1 MTEMFNLPK
10 EDRTLANYTKE
21 AMSIIGRWGQP
32 WMLKDEDVIANVI
45 NAIIRAEYDYD
56 PSRGTQ
62 RSTLRI
68 TYGRYQ
74 IMGEFRHLKRLS
86 KRPIHVSIEADRFNE
101 EGKSFSG
108 DIGHVE
114 DYRSP
119 YTPDLEAREKTDGMK
134 KTVSKMLKSKHL
146 TKKQRRYLKLHYL
159 KGKTVNQLADK
170 FKCSKQA
177 VHQVVQGGIRQLKSE
192 CVSA

>member
-1 MTEMFNLPK
+1 MFDLPK
-10 EDRTLANYTKE
+10 EERTLANYTKE

-32 WMLKDEDVIANVI
+32 WMLKDDDVIANVT

-74 IMGEFRHLKRLS
+74 IMAEFRNLKRLS
-86 KRPIHVSIEADRFNE
+86 GRPIHFSIEADRMSD
-101 EGKSFSG
+101 EGRPYSG
-108 DIGHVE
+108 DIGHVA

-119 YTPDLEAREKTDGMK
+119 TIPSAEDKEQTHSRK
-134 KTVSKMLKSKHL
+134 KLVSKFLKSKSL
-146 TKKQRRYLKLHYL
+146 TKKQRRYLKLRYL
-159 KGKTVNQLADK
+159 KGNSVNQMADK

-177 VHQVVQGGIRQLKSE
+177 VHQVVSGGLNKLKAE
-192 CVSA
+192 FAKCTA